1 MRSLEVRGDL
11 KTLLGE
17 LKAGLDGLYGGSL
30 RGVYLYGSYARGD
43 YDAESDLDVLVVL
56 DDFRSYGTQVDR
68 TADLAAALSLEYG
81 VSISQVFLRERDWLS
96 SDSPFLRSVR
106 DEATAA

>member
-1 MRSLEVRGDL
+1 MRGDL

-17 LKAGLDGLYGGSL
+17 LKSALGRLYGCRL

-43 YDAESDLDVLVVL
+43 YDAESDFDVLVVL
-56 DDFRSYGTQVDR
+56 DDFTSYGAEVDR
-68 TADLAAALSLEYG
+68 TADLAATLSLQYG
-81 VSISQVFLRERDWLS
+81 VSISQVFLRERDWLT